1 MSICLFEKYRR
12 NIKQT
17 VEDSRCLQVALRQ
30 GCSWGWSVETVLE
43 VVPLVTIT
51 PRDTGCQ
58 PLSFLPAM
66 PLPVPCLL
74 QHAGDSCSVNV
85 MSLFFRSLLSS
96 EDLPSIRRLC
106 VCVRRALTPSFRR
119 MSLGKLFC
127 SFLDRGSCTPTGFSE
142 FRAAA
147 LRQETAQMLR

>member
-106 VCVRRALTPSFRR
+106 VCVQSID
-119 MSLGKLFC
+119 SLLQEDEFGKAFLLFPRPW
-127 SFLDRGSCTPTGFSE
+127 FLHTHRV
-142 FRAAA
+142 
-147 LRQETAQMLR
+147 